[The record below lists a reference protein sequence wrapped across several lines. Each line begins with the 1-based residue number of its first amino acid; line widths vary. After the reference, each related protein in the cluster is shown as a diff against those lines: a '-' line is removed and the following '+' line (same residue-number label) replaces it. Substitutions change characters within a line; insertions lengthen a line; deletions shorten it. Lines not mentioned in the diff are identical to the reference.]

1 MRERL
6 VVAFVGLTLAVIAL
20 YGIPR
25 AYFLAD
31 LVREAQQE
39 ELEGTAYLLDGL
51 VAERL
56 DAGGSV
62 DRELLQRGLVTAD
75 RVTWVTED
83 GTALRVGAGAGAG
96 TGTGAES
103 GAESGAG
110 SDAEPEDDG
119 VSVERV
125 VDDAGTLELSV
136 SAESIGRSVRN
147 AVTPLVVVGVGLAAL
162 SALLGFVISRR
173 MARPFSELAELSRDL
188 GHGDFDLRIPHYAV
202 PEAEAIG
209 SSLRT
214 TAAQLDNLVRRE
226 REFAANASHQLRT
239 PITAL
244 RLGLEDLTY
253 WPEVEGAPGVRA
265 ELERGLGELDRLSA
279 AIDELL
285 ELARGRQLDAQAE
298 VDLARVVQLNAERW
312 NRRLVVDDRDLAVF
326 ADGPVLTRVPVG
338 AVEQILDVLVE
349 NARVH
354 GEGEITLTTVDTGSR
369 LEISVA
375 DEGTRRIGID
385 VFRRGV
391 STRHADGPG
400 HGIGLAVAAE
410 LAEVC
415 GGHLSLDTESPT
427 TRFVLWL
434 PKRDATDAGTA
445 SAE

>member
-6 VVAFVGLTLAVIAL
+6 VIAFVGLTLAVIAL

-62 DRELLQRGLVTAD
+62 DRALLQRGLVTAD

-83 GTALRVGAGAGAG
+83 GTALRVGSSAG
-96 TGTGAES
+96 S
-103 GAESGAG
+103 RAG
-110 SDAEPEDDG
+110 SDEDDG

-125 VDDAGTLELSV
+125 VDDAGTLQLSV
-136 SAESIGRSVRN
+136 SAESIGRTVRD

-173 MARPFSELAELSRDL
+173 MARPFSELADLSRDL
-188 GHGDFDLRIPHYAV
+188 GHGDFDLHIPHYAV

-209 SSLRT
+209 SSLRS
-214 TAAQLDNLVRRE
+214 TAARLDNLVRRE

-253 WPEVEGAPGVRA
+253 WPEVESAPAVRA

-285 ELARGRQLDAQAE
+285 ELARGRQLDAQTE

-415 GGHLSLDTESPT
+415 GGHLSLDTGSPT

-434 PKRDATDAGTA
+434 PKRDGTDATDATDA
-445 SAE
+445 TDD